1 MANLMNS
8 TINIIK
14 MNSKKRTANFY
25 CPGIAGYNH
34 ILLIV

>member
-14 MNSKKRTANFY
+14 MNSKKRTANF
-25 CPGIAGYNH
+25 IVRV
-34 ILLIV
+34 LLAIIISS